1 MLLDSEE
8 TDVERH
14 QDDENDGWGLT
25 LGKKSYVTGQSERRI
40 DVQVRAF

>member
-8 TDVERH
+8 PDVERH
-14 QDDENDGWGLT
+14 QDDEKGGWGLT
-25 LGKKSYVTGQSERRI
+25 LRKKRYVTGQSERRI